1 MFWKLLLML
10 FLQVHKDRGQ
20 RANIEPIDDWLSEE
34 EPARPDLFSEEC
46 VSAFERDYTSE
57 YL

>member
-10 FLQVHKDRGQ
+10 FLQVHKDRDL
-20 RANIEPIDDWLSEE
+20 RANIDPVDDWLSEE
-34 EPARPDLFSEEC
+34 KPARPDLFSEEC
-46 VSAFERDYTSE
+46 VSAFERDYISE

>member
-20 RANIEPIDDWLSEE
+20 RANIDPVDDWLSEE

-46 VSAFERDYTSE
+46 VSIFERDSTSE